1 MLDLSRPLIR
11 LLAQALGMMLVV
23 PIEAARAGSEAALQ
37 RLVTHEVRAILPAN
51 GAGGAA
57 VALRIEGRTLFFN
70 YGWADRTKRIAI
82 TSDSLFNLGSIRKV
96 FETALLARAV
106 GQGDLSLDDPV
117 AKYVIELEQGGD
129 IGRVTIGQLAAHTS
143 GLLLPQDH
151 PPWPTDRY
159 TFASFIGVL
168 NAWKADKDQEPGHQ
182 HIYTHAGYVLLQ
194 LALERRLAAPIGELI
209 ESRVA
214 KPLGMASTR
223 LPLRGRDGRAGLP
236 PGLMRRAVQGYSE
249 DGEPVGKPGD
259 QQTYYDWPGTGQMFS
274 SARDMA
280 VFLAANLGEL
290 PDHRPLQQA
299 MHFAQQGVFAISPR
313 NTQAL
318 GWEINFNGERPIV
331 EKNGGLNNSSTYI
344 GMIPARKLGIV
355 ILANRGD
362 QDPAEVGR
370 RIMWKLAGVG
380 SATLRRSGVPR
391 WSHTRA
397 K

>member
-1 MLDLSRPLIR
+1 VRD
-11 LLAQALGMMLVV
+11 
-23 PIEAARAGSEAALQ
+23 AALL

-57 VALRIEGRTLFFN
+57 VALRINGRTLFFN

-96 FETALLARAV
+96 FETTLLAQAV
-106 GQGDLSLDDPV
+106 RQGELRLDDLV

-129 IGRVTIGQLAAHTS
+129 IRRVTIGQLAAHTS
-143 GLLLPQDH
+143 GLLLPHDH
-151 PPWPTDRY
+151 PPWPTDGY
-159 TFASFIGVL
+159 TFSSFIGTI
-168 NAWKADKDQEPGHQ
+168 NGWRADKEQEPGHQ
-182 HIYTHAGYVLLQ
+182 HIYTHAYTHAGYVLLQ
-194 LALERRLAAPIGELI
+194 LALERRFAVPIGELI

-214 KPLGMASTR
+214 KPLGMASTT
-223 LPLRGRDGRAGLP
+223 LPLRGRDGRAELP
-236 PGLMRRAVQGYSE
+236 FELMRRAVQGYSE
-249 DGEPVGKPGD
+249 DGEPIGKPGD

-280 VFLAANLGEL
+280 VFLAANLGDL
-290 PDHRPLQQA
+290 PDHRRLQEA
-299 MHFAQQGVFAISPR
+299 MQFAQQGVFAISPR
-313 NTQAL
+313 NPQAL
-318 GWEINFNGERPIV
+318 GWEINFNGDPPIV

-362 QDPAEVGR
+362 QDPADVGR
-370 RIMWKLAGVG
+370 RILWRLAGVG
-380 SATLRRSGVPR
+380 GATLHHSGVPR